1 MESRVPSVRICIPE
15 TNNLN
20 ERNSTALDSN
30 WIEYRE
36 YYAKKSFF
44 FATMQENLIS
54 NIGEEEIITCEH
66 FEIMRA

>member
-44 FATMQENLIS
+44 LQPCKKTLSPTLAKKKLLRVSILKL
-54 NIGEEEIITCEH
+54 
-66 FEIMRA
+66 